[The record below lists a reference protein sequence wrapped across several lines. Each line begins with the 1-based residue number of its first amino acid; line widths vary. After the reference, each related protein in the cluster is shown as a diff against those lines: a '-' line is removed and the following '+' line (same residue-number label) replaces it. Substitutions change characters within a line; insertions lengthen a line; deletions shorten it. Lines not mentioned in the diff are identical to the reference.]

1 MAVTVLPCREL
12 CRCCP
17 GQICIRD
24 RLYRVLEMGEGE
36 YIRVKDAKMSIRLI
50 DAILESGKSGSY
62 KSIL

>member
-1 MAVTVLPCREL
+1 
-12 CRCCP
+12 
-17 GQICIRD
+17 
-24 RLYRVLEMGEGE
+24 MGEGE